1 MITLHELVDSVA
13 WLQPQEHMKISLW
26 DKSKIYEDN
35 EYKDIE
41 LNIRNL
47 AKYADYWV
55 GDLDIE
61 YDDKDNAY
69 LSCMIWKD

>member
-1 MITLHELVDSVA
+1 MITLRELVDSVA
-13 WLQPQEHMKISLW
+13 WLQPQEHMKITLW
-26 DKSKIYEDN
+26 DKSKLYEDG

-41 LNIRNL
+41 LTIRNF

-55 GDLDIE
+55 SDLDIE
-61 YDDKDNAY
+61 YDNKNNAY

>member
-1 MITLHELVDSVA
+1 MITLMQLIEATA

-26 DKSKIYEDN
+26 DKSKLYEND
-35 EYKDIE
+35 EYRDIE
-41 LNIRNL
+41 LTVRNF
-47 AKYADYWV
+47 AKYANYQV

-61 YDDKDNAY
+61 YDNKDNAY